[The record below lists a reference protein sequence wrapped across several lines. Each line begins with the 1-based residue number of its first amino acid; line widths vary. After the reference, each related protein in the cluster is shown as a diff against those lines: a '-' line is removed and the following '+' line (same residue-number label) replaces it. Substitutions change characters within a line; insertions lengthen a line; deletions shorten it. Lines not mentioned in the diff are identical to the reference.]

1 MRRGLLG
8 ALVLAI
14 GLTVAGCAGETSSS
28 TTVIVT
34 TTRTMTE
41 TRSAT
46 VTVTTAAG
54 SRSNEPT
61 EVYVHFLRDGK
72 VAAARRALPGSR
84 DAEAEALGALI
95 AGPNEEERRA
105 GLRTGVPEGAA
116 LEGLTI
122 ANGLATPRLS
132 EQFWAS
138 RPGLDARVG
147 QVVYTLTQFPS
158 VEAVRFPQLP
168 GPALSRP
175 QLEEVTP
182 AIFIETPVVGERV
195 ESPIRVFGSANTFEA
210 NFTIRILDAG
220 GAVLKETFVTATSG
234 TGTRGTFDVRVPV
247 GRGRS
252 GPVTLV
258 AFEPS
263 AKDGTPLH
271 TVRVPL
277 ELSR

>member
-1 MRRGLLG
+1 MRQGLLG
-8 ALVLAI
+8 VLALAAV
-14 GLTVAGCAGETSSS
+14 LTVAGCAGGTSSS

-34 TTRTMTE
+34 TTRTVVE
-41 TRSAT
+41 TRS
-46 VTVTTAAG
+46 VTVTTAPG
-54 SRSNEPT
+54 PRSDEPT
-61 EVYVHFLRDGK
+61 EVYVHFLRAGK

-84 DAEAEALGALI
+84 DAEAGALRI
-95 AGPNEEERRA
+95 LIEGPNEEERRA
-105 GLRTGVPEGAA
+105 GLRTGVPKGTA
-116 LEGLTI
+116 LVGLTI
-122 ANGLATPRLS
+122 ASGLATPLLS
-132 EQFWAS
+132 EHFWAS
-138 RPGLDARVG
+138 RAGLDARVG

-158 VEAVRFPQLP
+158 VQAVRFPQLL

-175 QLEEVTP
+175 QLEDVTP

-263 AKDGTPLH
+263 AKDGTPLY